1 MQAILSFEQAP
12 PMSAPLRFFLTAPL
26 FGVLAG
32 LILLFGGEAAL
43 VSRWSPITL
52 ALVHALT
59 VGFLLQTMV
68 GALIQILPVVV
79 GANIRRPLLVA
90 RIVHTALTLGGGA
103 LVAAFLGAGAMWY
116 LAAAML
122 LALGIG
128 AFLLAAGGAL
138 LRIPHTSPTIPAIK
152 LALGGL
158 LLTVVLGLFLIAGLI
173 GGWSLPLG
181 PLTDAHAAWG
191 LAGFG
196 AALIAG
202 VAYVVVPMF
211 QLTPGYRARFTR
223 WFVPL
228 LVTAVL
234 AWSAVRLAD
243 GLSGA
248 LAAAGLVGSLLLIL
262 LAAFA
267 VVTLRLQQQ
276 SKRSRPD
283 TTFRFWQLG
292 MVTTILVALVGIAGL
307 VGAWPGEAAL
317 LPGALVLA
325 GVFMPLINGMLYKIV
340 PFLAWLHLQNL
351 AVSRGG
357 ARVPHMG
364 EFLGET
370 AMRRQWW
377 MHALA
382 LAALVLAVLWPAWFA
397 RPAGALLAV
406 SCGLLAYNLWAA
418 VRFYRGCAA
427 RFSVPP
433 ADTLGA
439 VGGV

>member
-26 FGVLAG
+26 FGVVAG
-32 LILLFGGEAAL
+32 LILLVGGEGAL
-43 VSRWSPITL
+43 VSRWSPVTL

-59 VGFLLQTMV
+59 VGFLLQTML

-79 GANIRRPLLVA
+79 GANIPQPLRLA
-90 RIVHTALTLGGGA
+90 RAVHATVTLGGA
-103 LVAAFLGAGAMWY
+103 SLVAAFLGAGQSWY
-116 LAAAML
+116 LAAAIL
-122 LALGIG
+122 LTAGIG
-128 AFLLAAGGAL
+128 GFLLAAGLAL

-158 LLTVVLGLFLIAGLI
+158 LLTVVLGLLLLAGLA
-173 GGWSLPLG
+173 GGWSLPLA

-196 AALIAG
+196 GALIAG

-211 QLTPGYRARFTR
+211 QLTPGYRARFSR

-228 LVTAVL
+228 LAVTVL
-234 AWSAVRLAD
+234 VWTVVRLAD

-248 LAAAGLVGSLLLIL
+248 QAAAGLIGSLLLIL

-267 VVTLRLQQQ
+267 VVTLRLQRQ

-292 MVTTILVALVGIAGL
+292 MAATMLVALFGIAGL
-307 VGAWPGEAAL
+307 TGLWPGEATL

-364 EFLGET
+364 EFLTET

-377 MHALA
+377 AHVAALA
-382 LAALVLAVLWPAWFA
+382 VLVLAVFFPAWFA
-397 RPAGALLAV
+397 RPAGALLIA
-406 SCGLLAYNLWAA
+406 SCGLLALNLWSAM
-418 VRFYRGCAA
+418 RSYRGFAA
-427 RFSVPP
+427 RFAAP
-433 ADTLGA
+433 AGDVAGA
-439 VGGV
+439 SRSA